1 MSDSLL
7 LKLYTCQLQ
16 MRSHAFQGPRQMG
29 VGLGDV
35 DSNFNFHETTAKN
48 LEHWYFQLIQ
58 ISCFNKRSNLHR
70 ISGHLKQIE
79 SDFSPKRTRPP
90 PPPPLAV
97 FGQFT
102 KVQSPNRPSDFT
114 ANDFDIRLR
123 KPDTCRLLH
132 RNLHVVIKLIQ
143 FAFFGELVVKE
154 A

>member
-79 SDFSPKRTRPP
+79 SDFSPKRTRLWHPRT
-90 PPPPLAV
+90 PPPPLWQCLVNSLRFSPPIGPRISRPMISIFACASQTRAAFCTV
-97 FGQFT
+97 IYM
-102 KVQSPNRPSDFT
+102 QSLN
-114 ANDFDIRLR
+114 
-123 KPDTCRLLH
+123 
-132 RNLHVVIKLIQ
+132 
-143 FAFFGELVVKE
+143 
-154 A
+154 